1 MALYGLGFDG
11 AEDKNRETQGGEE
24 EAEDLGCD
32 PEDVPATGPVH
43 GRAPTAL
50 QAGAGEEDGDR
61 GEVGVAGGDRGGE
74 ANGQVEGPSL
84 ARWGSAGQNPATGV
98 QRCGRNG

>member
-11 AEDKNRETQGGEE
+11 AEGENRETQGGEE

-50 QAGAGEEDGDR
+50 QAGAGEDQGDP
-61 GEVGVAGGDRGGE
+61 GEVGGAGGDRGGG
-74 ANGQVEGPSL
+74 ANGPVDGPSL
-84 ARWGSAGQNPATGV
+84 ARWGSARSKAATGV
-98 QRCGRNG
+98 Q